1 MKRDMP
7 ERAAATRPPLVLI
20 ANEQEWSTRTL
31 ESILGPSGYAVLR
44 AYTGK
49 DTLERART
57 AQPDLVLISDT
68 LADQSGLE
76 VCRELRAQRIV
87 GDATAIL
94 IITPGPSSR
103 EQRIAALHAGAN
115 EYLGHPLDADEL
127 PLRLHTYVRAK
138 FEADRGRE
146 ESLLDQG
153 TGLYNMQGLARRG
166 RELGAHAFRNHTALA
181 CVVFTP
187 EVGEN
192 GTGASEAQVEAMIV
206 DVAKALKATGRIS
219 DAIGRLGPT
228 EFAVIAPETDAA
240 GAVKLAERLAQAV
253 QGAAPSKT
261 ATAPRLK
268 VGYDSVAN
276 YREAPIEPMDM
287 LIRATSALRVAK
299 TDRGAWIQPFE
310 DRFSTLRS

>member
-7 ERAAATRPPLVLI
+7 DRTATTRPPLVLI

-187 EVGEN
+187 EMEN
-192 GTGASEAQVEAMIV
+192 GTGASEAQVEASIV
-206 DVAKALKATGRIS
+206 EVARTLKATGRIS

-240 GAVKLAERLAQAV
+240 GAVKLAERLVQALK
-253 QGAAPSKT
+253 G
-261 ATAPRLK
+261 PRLK

>member
-1 MKRDMP
+1 MP
-7 ERAAATRPPLVLI
+7 DRTQPNRPPLVLI

-44 AYTGK
+44 AFTGR
-49 DTLERART
+49 DTIERART
-57 AQPDLVLISDT
+57 AQPDLVIVSDS
-68 LADQSGLE
+68 LADMSGLD
-76 VCRELRAQRIV
+76 VCRTLREQHIISE
-87 GDATAIL
+87 ATAIL

-103 EQRIAALHAGAN
+103 EQRIAALKAGAC

-127 PLRLHTYVRAK
+127 PLRLHAYVRAK
-138 FEADRGRE
+138 YDADRGRE

-153 TGLYNMQGLARRG
+153 TGLYNMQGLARRA
-166 RELGAHAFRNHTALA
+166 RELGAHAFRHHTALA
-181 CVVFTP
+181 CVVIAP
-187 EVGEN
+187 DMGEN
-192 GTGASEAQVEAMIV
+192 GSGITEQQLQTV
-206 DVAKALKATGRIS
+206 VAEVARTLKATGRIS

-253 QGAAPSKT
+253 GTGPK
-261 ATAPRLK
+261 LK

-287 LIRATSALRVAK
+287 LIRATSALRMAK
-299 TDRGAWIQPFE
+299 SDRGAWIQPFE

>member
-1 MKRDMP
+1 MP
-7 ERAAATRPPLVLI
+7 DRAPSTRPPLVLI

-57 AQPDLVLISDT
+57 AQPDLVIISDT
-68 LADQSGLE
+68 LADMSGVD
-76 VCRELRAQRIV
+76 VCRTLRDQAIIS
-87 GDATAIL
+87 DATAIL

-103 EQRIAALHAGAN
+103 EQRIAALRAGAC

-127 PLRLHTYVRAK
+127 PLRLHAYVRAK
-138 FEADRGRE
+138 FDADRGRQ
-146 ESLLDQG
+146 ESLLDQV

-166 RELGAHAFRNHTALA
+166 RELGAHAFRHHTALA

-187 EVGEN
+187 ELRDDGQA
-192 GTGASEAQVEAMIV
+192 ASEHAVEAIV
-206 DVAKALKATGRIS
+206 TEVARTLKSSGRIS

-253 QGAAPSKT
+253 RAVTHEGRPGAG
-261 ATAPRLK
+261 PRVK

-287 LIRATSALRVAK
+287 LIRATSALRNAK
-299 TDRGAWIQPFE
+299 SDRAGAWIQPFE
-310 DRFSTLRS
+310 DRFSRS